1 MCLNVFRV
9 VLKMYMRKRT
19 LSDQGIKLFLN
30 GIEVKR
36 KKRNLRQMVWNLF
49 HSDYDDS
56 LERVVAES
64 LESSR
69 SLVNDFGSE
78 TFENSLQSS
87 VSHTIKLILTHD
99 KKMTRRQLTKNVR
112 FFVDVMKL
120 SFNKGD
126 YQTAHLIL
134 FALSHPIMTNLS
146 YKLQKWAPAKI
157 KEIRLFFGCSS
168 AIVFSQNGGERPEKK
183 NKEKPPI
190 TLYKIISAKR
200 DTTFLDTSLTI
211 ERYYKF
217 NYLRKDNFELQQFSN
232 VGQPYNDLS
241 YDFDIHGFVIMS
253 FFKTCFRPNNN
264 FVFVKF
270 NFSYNGTTI
279 NHPIDFNDL

>member
-1 MCLNVFRV
+1 MCLNLFRV
-9 VLKMYMRKRT
+9 VLKLCMRKRT

-30 GIEVKR
+30 GMEVKR

-56 LERVVAES
+56 LKRVVAES

-78 TFENSLQSS
+78 TFENSLESS

-134 FALSHPIMTNLS
+134 FALSHPIITNLS
-146 YKLQKWAPAKI
+146 YKLQKWAPATI
-157 KEIRLFFGCSS
+157 KEIRLFFGGPTYSRHVEFWKTYHEENSLPSLFAFYHYIQRCEWQGKIEQMESAEKLIELFKLLNYSTKGLSEIYKQSS
-168 AIVFSQNGGERPEKK
+168 VSSFELEQLS
-183 NKEKPPI
+183 
-190 TLYKIISAKR
+190 
-200 DTTFLDTSLTI
+200 
-211 ERYYKF
+211 YKF
-217 NYLRKDNFELQQFSN
+217 K
-232 VGQPYNDLS
+232 
-241 YDFDIHGFVIMS
+241 
-253 FFKTCFRPNNN
+253 
-264 FVFVKF
+264 
-270 NFSYNGTTI
+270 
-279 NHPIDFNDL
+279 